1 MSLGRSL
8 EASVI
13 ETWEHISAP
22 LARVIDGISKG
33 NDMKHIDGKTLL
45 KAMELVK
52 RGEKI
57 ELIMQ
62 RTGMGRAQVNELMKR
77 ASK

>member
-1 MSLGRSL
+1 M
-8 EASVI
+8 I

-33 NDMKHIDGKTLL
+33 NAMKHIDGKTLL
-45 KAMELVK
+45 LAMELIK

-57 ELIMQ
+57 TLIME
-62 RTGMGRAQVNELMKR
+62 RTGMGRAQVNELIKR